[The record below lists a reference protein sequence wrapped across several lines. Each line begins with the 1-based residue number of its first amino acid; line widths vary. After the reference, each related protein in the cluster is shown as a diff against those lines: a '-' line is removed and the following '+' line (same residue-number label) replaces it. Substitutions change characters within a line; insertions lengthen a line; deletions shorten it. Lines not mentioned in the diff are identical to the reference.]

1 MKNVRPTERETE
13 RSRLCCFWQDVFND
27 LTDLKLDVQAAIKE
41 IYVTYIFF
49 ETEKDYNV
57 VLRADLSIMK
67 WICKITGYNTYPINC
82 KSYEFDVITE
92 ILCGLMWSIE
102 HNFPRRYYLR
112 SLLLEVMEH
121 QSPLEA
127 DMSCYETYEKAIK
140 KMMELYAK
148 EHCEDEN

>member
-1 MKNVRPTERETE
+1 MPGWF
-13 RSRLCCFWQDVFND
+13 SALQ
-27 LTDLKLDVQAAIKE
+27 E
-41 IYVTYIFF
+41 IYATYIFF
-49 ETEKDYNV
+49 EKEKEYNV
-57 VLRADLSIMK
+57 VLRADLSIFE
-67 WICKITGYNTYPINC
+67 WICKITGYNTYPDNC
-82 KSYEFDVITE
+82 KPYEFDATTE
-92 ILCGLMWSIE
+92 ILCGLIWSIE

-112 SLLLEVMEH
+112 SLPLEVMEH